1 MAKAGT
7 LLQEMSGIKLNITK
21 ACRIE
26 FFGGF
31 QVLQEDRL
39 IDRFQTHK
47 TAVLLAYLG
56 LHPGRRFSRD
66 AVATMLWPGGDAIA
80 IRNRLNQAVSSL
92 RRQLH
97 PPGTSK
103 NYLLVADHHHIGLD
117 SSVVSSDV
125 SEFIQAS
132 QAALSA
138 EDPAK
143 ATELRR
149 FAADLYRGP
158 LLDGFKD
165 DWCTLERIRHAD
177 SYLDL
182 LSNIIKYCAAEGDLE
197 TAIDYASRRLIVDP
211 QNEKSHRTL
220 MRLYLKAGRPS
231 SALAQFQEFQRFA
244 MSSGREP
251 SEQILQLAKVAEHA
265 GQGGVS
271 GVSPVQVPLA
281 PQRAIAPPKRVREP
295 ESDIRPS
302 KLPGVPTRFFDR
314 VDEMKIAVDSLEGP
328 DYRIVTLLG
337 LGGVGK
343 TRLALKIAEDLR
355 SRQSWN
361 VYFVP
366 FEGVGPDVDPVELI
380 HGAIATQVVGD
391 RDMLQ
396 YLAGLLK
403 DIPRVLVVLDNLEGL
418 TREQTA
424 RLTEV
429 VGAVPCISFLG
440 TSTQPLRLYAERVI
454 NVGAL
459 PAPSLDRE
467 LDLAYLAEN
476 PAVALFVDR
485 AQQVRQDFQLTART
499 AGAIARLVRSLEGM
513 PLALEL
519 AASWSRTLTPQQM
532 LDQVT
537 EDFDRLHNRQAD
549 RAGRHGSMGRAL
561 DASFGL
567 LSPEEQYSLLS
578 LGVFQGEFDREAAIA
593 IGGDQE
599 VDVHM
604 QSHVDRMMVQAEQR
618 ENTMVYSMLSTLR
631 AYTSTRI
638 GPGQDK
644 ERRERHAQH
653 LLARLK
659 RLPPISIP
667 SVDDWTFSLA
677 DLNQALLWFME
688 NGSPE
693 EMREYA
699 TCYAGFVPHTSH
711 VREPF
716 EHLETFVESVH
727 PGESADW
734 ALFWI
739 RYARVKHLLG
749 YFEEA
754 LAIMERFVQEFDLKT
769 QLLGYCEG
777 QIWHAMLLHSMG
789 NYEGSR
795 DILLSLSGH
804 AEQVPP
810 AMRARIKSALGNSLS
825 ELHDWE
831 AATDAYTAAVS
842 IGRSSNDVFAMVVA
856 LGNLSSLMRL
866 RGKAELAI
874 QLAEEALTLSEVL
887 PLPFGRTAARLQLLE
902 ARIGAEQ
909 LEEAQELLAVLT
921 YSELLGAVS
930 NDSVVVQVARLFMKL
945 GEPTRALELASSAQ
959 AAIVRHGLVEKR
971 SLIQEDLRDV
981 LEQLRGAMSEDA
993 YANHKIFGEL
1003 RSADDLVVMVR
1014 QVINA
1019 RVLDRI

>member
-1 MAKAGT
+1 
-7 LLQEMSGIKLNITK
+7 MSGTILTIEK

-31 QVLQEDRL
+31 QVLQNGRV
-39 IDRFQTHK
+39 IDRFQTQK

-66 AVATMLWPGGDAIA
+66 AVASMLWPDGDSIA

-103 NYLLVADHHHIGLD
+103 NFLLVADHHHIGLD
-117 SSVVSSDV
+117 NTVVSSDV
-125 SEFIQAS
+125 AEFIQAS
-132 QAALSA
+132 QAALAA

-143 ATELRR
+143 AAELRR

-177 SYLDL
+177 CYLDL

-197 TAIDYASRRLIVDP
+197 AAIDYASRRLIVDP

-220 MRLYLKAGRPS
+220 MRLYLKAGRPT
-231 SALAQFQEFQRFA
+231 SAISQFQEFQRFA
-244 MSSGREP
+244 VSSGREP
-251 SEQILQLAKVAEHA
+251 SEQILQLARYAEQVSQGGGAAGSTPIQIPVALPKVA
-265 GQGGVS
+265 
-271 GVSPVQVPLA
+271 PA
-281 PQRAIAPPKRVREP
+281 PKKVREP
-295 ESDIRPS
+295 ESEIRPS
-302 KLPGVPTRFFDR
+302 KLPAVSTRFFDR
-314 VDEMKIAVDSLEGP
+314 EEELRVVVEALEGP
-328 DYRIVTLLG
+328 HYRIATLLG

-343 TRLALKIAEDLR
+343 TRLAIKIAEDLR
-355 SRQSWN
+355 GRGGWN

-366 FEGVGPDVDPVELI
+366 FEGVAPDVDPVELI
-380 HGAIATQVVGD
+380 YAAIATDIAGD
-391 RDMLQ
+391 RDLLQ

-403 DIPRVLVVLDNLEGL
+403 DTPRVLVLLDNLEGL

-424 RLTEV
+424 RLSDIV
-429 VGAVPCISFLG
+429 ASVPCLSLLG
-440 TSTQPLRLYAERVI
+440 TSTQPLKLYGEKVV
-454 NVGAL
+454 NVGAF
-459 PAPSLDRE
+459 PPPSLDRE
-467 LDLAYLAEN
+467 SDLSYLSGN

-499 AGAIARLVRSLEGM
+499 SGAIVRLVRSLEGM

-519 AASWSRTLTPQQM
+519 AASWSRSLTPQQM

-537 EDFDRLHNRQAD
+537 EDFDRLHNRQSD
-549 RAGRHGSMGRAL
+549 RVDRHGSMGRAL

-567 LSPEEQYSLLS
+567 LTPEEQHSLLS
-578 LGVFQGEFDREAAIA
+578 LGVFQGEFDREGAIA
-593 IGGDQE
+593 VTGDE
-599 VDVHM
+599 NIDLHI

-638 GPGQDK
+638 GPGQDE
-644 ERRERHAQH
+644 ERRRLHSHH
-653 LLARLK
+653 LLTRLK

-667 SVDDWTFSLA
+667 SVEDWSFAQA
-677 DLNQALLWFME
+677 DLNLALDWFAKH
-688 NGSPE
+688 GTE
-693 EMREYA
+693 EERKEYA
-699 TCYAGFVPHTSH
+699 TCFAGFVPHTSH

-716 EHLETFVESVH
+716 EHLEKFVDTGHSRETS
-727 PGESADW
+727 DW

-749 YFEEA
+749 YFDEA
-754 LAIMERFVQEFDLKT
+754 LALLERFVNELDPKT
-769 QLLGYCEG
+769 QLLAYSEG
-777 QIWHAMLLHSMG
+777 QIWHAMLHHSIG
-789 NYEGSR
+789 NYERSR
-795 DILLSLSGH
+795 DILESLT
-804 AEQVPP
+804 EYMDKVPV
-810 AMRARIKSALGNSLS
+810 AIRARIKSALGNSLS
-825 ELHDWE
+825 ELRDWE
-831 AATDAYTAAVS
+831 GATEAYTAAVN
-842 IGRSSNDVFAMVVA
+842 IGRSNKDVFAMTVA

-866 RGKAELAI
+866 RGQSEMAI
-874 QLAEEALTLSEVL
+874 QLAEESLALSESL
-887 PLPFGRTAARLQLLE
+887 PMSFGRAASRLQLLE
-902 ARIGAEQ
+902 ARVGAGQ
-909 LEEAQELLAVLT
+909 TEEAQELLAMMT
-921 YSELLGAVS
+921 YGELLGAVS
-930 NDSVVVQVARLFMKL
+930 NDSVAVQIARLFVTL
-945 GEPTRALELASSAQ
+945 GEPTRALELVASAQ
-959 AAIVRHGLVEKR
+959 AAIVRHGLLEKR
-971 SLIQEDLRDV
+971 SLVRDDLQSI
-981 LEQLRGAMSEDA
+981 LEELKGHMSPDA
-993 YANHKIFGEL
+993 YTNHKIFGEL